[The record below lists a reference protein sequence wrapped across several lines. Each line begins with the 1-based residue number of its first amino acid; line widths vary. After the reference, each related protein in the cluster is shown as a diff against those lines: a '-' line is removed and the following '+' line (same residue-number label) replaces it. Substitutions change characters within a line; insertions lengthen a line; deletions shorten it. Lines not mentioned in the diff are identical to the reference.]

1 MILAPPV
8 PSSRTVMTSSPSCSV
23 TAIVAALACPCF
35 AMLASS
41 SAAQKYAIVSIA
53 GDGRS
58 VSRTVSATGVAL
70 ACASTDS
77 AASRPRSSTA
87 G

>member
-1 MILAPPV
+1 
-8 PSSRTVMTSSPSCSV
+8 
-23 TAIVAALACPCF
+23 
-35 AMLASS
+35 MLASS

-70 ACASTDS
+70 ACASMDERL
-77 AASRPRSSTA
+77 ASRPRSSTA